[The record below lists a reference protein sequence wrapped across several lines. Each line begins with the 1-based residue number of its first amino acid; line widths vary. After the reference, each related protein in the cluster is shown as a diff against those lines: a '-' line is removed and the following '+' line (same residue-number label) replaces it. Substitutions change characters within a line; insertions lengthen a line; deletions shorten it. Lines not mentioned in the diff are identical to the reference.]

1 VAWHHRIANVFRL
14 SKVSRDLDDEL
25 AFHIAERTDE
35 LLAQGMSE
43 GEARREAARAF
54 GGYARQREETGD
66 MDIARSLEAFVGD
79 LKYGARQLRLNRG
92 FATVAVLSLAL
103 GIGANS
109 GIFQL
114 INALRLRNL
123 PVARPAELVAIEKA
137 PDFFTAGSYVARNTA
152 FTYAQIEQITEQ
164 QKAFSGVLAFGT
176 TQFNLSQGGE
186 AAYAEGL
193 YVTPNF
199 LDVLGVTPVLGS
211 WIAPDTDPRNC
222 SGAGALLDYGF
233 WQGRYGGDP
242 SVVGREISL
251 NGRTFPILGVTPAS
265 FAGVETGRRFQV
277 AVPVCADGIYSEDGQ
292 GRLANMTAWWLTPIA
307 RLKPGWTVERAAA
320 HMGEISPVIFR
331 ETQPQTYRV
340 DSLEKYLNNK
350 LTAVAAGAGVSS
362 LRERYEGALLIL
374 LVSTGLVL
382 LIACANLANLLLAR
396 ASVREREMA
405 LRQAVGASS
414 RRVVAQLMSESF
426 LLAGIGAAFGAG
438 LAYLL
443 GRSLVLFLSSGGEQ
457 LDVPLGVDW
466 RVVGFTAAL
475 ALGTCLLF
483 GLAPAMRA
491 TRTAPA
497 DAMRGGRGAATSAE
511 RHGLRR
517 TLVVAQIGLSLVLLV
532 GALLFGQSMRNLMRT
547 EIGIVTEGV
556 LAVEVNT
563 GLLQLG
569 MEQQR
574 ETYRRLEER
583 FRSLPGVVSASSVL
597 MMPFSGRGWNE
608 FAHAD
613 DDASAT
619 DGKVVW
625 MNRVSPGYFH
635 TMGTPLLAGRDFG
648 EQDRP
653 NSPRTAIVNQK
664 LAEILFGGADPVGRT
679 FRTEARAGAEDPVY
693 QIVGLAADTKYGS
706 LSEEQRAIAFL
717 PWQEEEEMESM
728 NFVIR
733 SQSGLGDAMT
743 GLKAALAEVDPALLV
758 EFDIL
763 DVQVQRSV
771 MRERLM
777 ATLSGGFGF
786 LAALLSALGL
796 YGVMSYMVARRRN
809 EIGVRMALGAQR
821 GDVRKMVF
829 SEAGRLVAIG
839 LALGIAGSFAVT
851 RYAESLLYGL
861 QPNDLNTL
869 ALGAGILTLTAF
881 AATSIPVRRATKL
894 DPATVLRDE

>member
-1 VAWHHRIANVFRL
+1 
-14 SKVSRDLDDEL
+14 
-25 AFHIAERTDE
+25 
-35 LLAQGMSE
+35 
-43 GEARREAARAF
+43 
-54 GGYARQREETGD
+54 
-66 MDIARSLEAFVGD
+66 
-79 LKYGARQLRLNRG
+79 
-92 FATVAVLSLAL
+92 
-103 GIGANS
+103 
-109 GIFQL
+109 
-114 INALRLRNL
+114 
-123 PVARPAELVAIEKA
+123 
-137 PDFFTAGSYVARNTA
+137 
-152 FTYAQIEQITEQ
+152 
-164 QKAFSGVLAFGT
+164 
-176 TQFNLSQGGE
+176 
-186 AAYAEGL
+186 
-193 YVTPNF
+193 
-199 LDVLGVTPVLGS
+199 
-211 WIAPDTDPRNC
+211 
-222 SGAGALLDYGF
+222 
-233 WQGRYGGDP
+233 
-242 SVVGREISL
+242 
-251 NGRTFPILGVTPAS
+251 
-265 FAGVETGRRFQV
+265 
-277 AVPVCADGIYSEDGQ
+277 
-292 GRLANMTAWWLTPIA
+292 
-307 RLKPGWTVERAAA
+307 
-320 HMGEISPVIFR
+320 
-331 ETQPQTYRV
+331 
-340 DSLEKYLNNK
+340 
-350 LTAVAAGAGVSS
+350 
-362 LRERYEGALLIL
+362 
-374 LVSTGLVL
+374 
-382 LIACANLANLLLAR
+382 
-396 ASVREREMA
+396 
-405 LRQAVGASS
+405 
-414 RRVVAQLMSESF
+414 
-426 LLAGIGAAFGAG
+426 
-438 LAYLL
+438 
-443 GRSLVLFLSSGGEQ
+443 
-457 LDVPLGVDW
+457 
-466 RVVGFTAAL
+466 
-475 ALGTCLLF
+475 
-483 GLAPAMRA
+483 
-491 TRTAPA
+491 
-497 DAMRGGRGAATSAE
+497 MRGGRGAATSAE

-861 QPNDLNTL
+861 QSNDLNTL

>member
-1 VAWHHRIANVFRL
+1 
-14 SKVSRDLDDEL
+14 
-25 AFHIAERTDE
+25 
-35 LLAQGMSE
+35 
-43 GEARREAARAF
+43 
-54 GGYARQREETGD
+54 
-66 MDIARSLEAFVGD
+66 
-79 LKYGARQLRLNRG
+79 
-92 FATVAVLSLAL
+92 
-103 GIGANS
+103 
-109 GIFQL
+109 
-114 INALRLRNL
+114 
-123 PVARPAELVAIEKA
+123 
-137 PDFFTAGSYVARNTA
+137 
-152 FTYAQIEQITEQ
+152 
-164 QKAFSGVLAFGT
+164 
-176 TQFNLSQGGE
+176 
-186 AAYAEGL
+186 
-193 YVTPNF
+193 
-199 LDVLGVTPVLGS
+199 
-211 WIAPDTDPRNC
+211 
-222 SGAGALLDYGF
+222 
-233 WQGRYGGDP
+233 
-242 SVVGREISL
+242 
-251 NGRTFPILGVTPAS
+251 
-265 FAGVETGRRFQV
+265 
-277 AVPVCADGIYSEDGQ
+277 
-292 GRLANMTAWWLTPIA
+292 
-307 RLKPGWTVERAAA
+307 
-320 HMGEISPVIFR
+320 
-331 ETQPQTYRV
+331 
-340 DSLEKYLNNK
+340 
-350 LTAVAAGAGVSS
+350 
-362 LRERYEGALLIL
+362 
-374 LVSTGLVL
+374 
-382 LIACANLANLLLAR
+382 
-396 ASVREREMA
+396 
-405 LRQAVGASS
+405 
-414 RRVVAQLMSESF
+414 
-426 LLAGIGAAFGAG
+426 
-438 LAYLL
+438 
-443 GRSLVLFLSSGGEQ
+443 
-457 LDVPLGVDW
+457 
-466 RVVGFTAAL
+466 
-475 ALGTCLLF
+475 
-483 GLAPAMRA
+483 
-491 TRTAPA
+491 
-497 DAMRGGRGAATSAE
+497 
-511 RHGLRR
+511 
-517 TLVVAQIGLSLVLLV
+517 
-532 GALLFGQSMRNLMRT
+532 
-547 EIGIVTEGV
+547 
-556 LAVEVNT
+556 
-563 GLLQLG
+563 

-583 FRSLPGVVSASSVL
+583 FNSMPGVVSAASVL
-597 MMPFSGRGWNE
+597 MTPFSGNGWNE
-608 FAHAD
+608 NAHAD
-613 DDASAT
+613 DDPSTT

-625 MNRVSPGYFH
+625 MNRVSAGYFH

-743 GLKAALAEVDPALLV
+743 GLKAALAEVDPALVV